1 VALPQHRHFT
11 SPTVHT
17 ALLLETSMT
26 DASRGQPHRW
36 ALVLAAG
43 DGSRL
48 RALTTQ
54 PCGTPVPKQYCS
66 LSGGPSLVEDALTR
80 ARSQVAP
87 ERVCAIVAQQH
98 HRWWTNIPALSSLPQ
113 PNLIVQPSNRGT
125 AIGILYSLVH
135 ILSQDP
141 EAQVLMLP
149 SDHYAAH
156 ESILHSSLAD
166 ALEHVSRCP
175 ERPVLLGLH
184 PEEPDSELGYI
195 VPGESNPFGGR
206 SVARFVEKPE
216 LPVAARI
223 VRAGALWNTFI
234 IAASARALLNLY
246 LPRFAPTVME
256 MQVIVGSALQ
266 HKTAGGWPAIVDMYT
281 RMPDLDFSRDLLE
294 GRESSLSVLPVPA
307 CGWSDL
313 GTPHRVGETLRR
325 LPGERLAGHTADM
338 AGYINLAARHANFE
352 RSMAGAS
359 L

>member
-1 VALPQHRHFT
+1 MTVALR
-11 SPTVHT
+11 S
-17 ALLLETSMT
+17 
-26 DASRGQPHRW
+26 QPHRW

-66 LSGGPSLVEDALTR
+66 LSGGPSLVEDALAR
-80 ARSQVAP
+80 ARTQVAA
-87 ERVCAIVAQQH
+87 EQVCAIVAQQH
-98 HRWWTNIPALSSLPQ
+98 HRWWSNIPALSALPQ

-149 SDHYAAH
+149 SDHYVAH
-156 ESILHSSLAD
+156 ESILQRSLA
-166 ALEHVSRCP
+166 AAMEHVSRCP
-175 ERPVLLGLH
+175 DQPVLLGLY

-195 VPGESNPFGGR
+195 VPGEANPFGAR
-206 SVARFVEKPE
+206 TVARFVEKPE
-216 LPVAARI
+216 LPVAAQI

-234 IAASARALLNLY
+234 IAASARALLDLY

-256 MQVIVGSALQ
+256 MQVIVSSALQ
-266 HKTAGGWPAIVDMYT
+266 HKSAGGWPAIVDMYT

-294 GRESSLSVLPVPA
+294 GREASLCVLPVPA

-313 GTPHRVGETLRR
+313 GTPHRVGETLRK
-325 LPGERLAGHTADM
+325 LPRERTAGQA
-338 AGYINLAARHANFE
+338 AEISGYINLAARHANFE
-352 RSMAGAS
+352 RSMAGAT

>member
-1 VALPQHRHFT
+1 
-11 SPTVHT
+11 
-17 ALLLETSMT
+17 MI
-26 DASRGQPHRW
+26 DASHGQPHRW

-66 LSGGPSLVEDALTR
+66 LSGGPSLVEDALAR
-80 ARSQVAP
+80 ARTQVAA

-98 HRWWTNIPALSSLPQ
+98 HRWWSNIPALAALPQ

-141 EAQVLMLP
+141 DAQVLMLP
-149 SDHYAAH
+149 SDHYVAH
-156 ESILHSSLAD
+156 ESILQRSLA
-166 ALEHVSRCP
+166 AAMEHVSRCP
-175 ERPVLLGLH
+175 DQPVLLGLH

-195 VPGESNPFGGR
+195 VPGDSNGFGAR
-206 SVARFVEKPE
+206 TVARFVEKPE
-216 LPVAARI
+216 LPVAAQI
-223 VRAGALWNTFI
+223 VRAGGLWNTFI

-256 MQVIVGSALQ
+256 MQVIVSNALQ
-266 HKTAGGWPAIVDMYT
+266 FKSAGGWPAIVDMYT

-294 GRESSLSVLPVPA
+294 GREGSLCVLPVPA

-313 GTPHRVGETLRR
+313 GTPHRVGETLRKLSGKR
-325 LPGERLAGHTADM
+325 ASGPAAEIS
-338 AGYINLAARHANFE
+338 GYINLAARHATFE
-352 RSMAGAS
+352 RSMSSAT